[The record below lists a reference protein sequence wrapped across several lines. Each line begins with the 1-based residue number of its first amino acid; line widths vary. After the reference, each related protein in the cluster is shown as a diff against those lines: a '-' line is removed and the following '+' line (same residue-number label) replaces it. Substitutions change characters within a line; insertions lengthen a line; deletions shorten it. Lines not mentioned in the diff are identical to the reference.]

1 MKILRSEIT
10 IGNYKMSYSVNCTI
24 DSSWMEFTEK
34 ATIELPTS
42 LYINNKSVIIGT
54 NNVFK
59 RGDAVTIK
67 AGYDKT
73 ASNLETIFTGYISS
87 VKPNNPV
94 IIECEDA
101 MWLLKQKN
109 IASKSWANVTIDE
122 LMTYVLT
129 DTNIEVEYIGVQK
142 SDSIGAFLID
152 NNSVVNIVQVLEEI
166 KDQLSLVSYIR
177 GGKLVIGLLNSQT
190 ATNHDFGFQFNI
202 IDNNLEYR
210 RIDDV
215 VYSLKGVATLDD
227 NTKVTRY
234 AWYKDSVFTI
244 TDADPSG
251 NQMTHNIYY
260 HNKTQ
265 AQAKTLLDAELTR
278 RFPLMIYEGYYGS
291 FTTFLEPKVIHGDK
305 VTLYDKKYSERNG
318 QSYYINKV
326 VTSFGVSGGR
336 QEITLGSRA

>member
-67 AGYDKT
+67 AGYDKI
-73 ASNLETIFTGYISS
+73 ASNLETIFTGYISA

-129 DTNIEVEYIGVQK
+129 GTDIEVEYIGVEKTRQL
-142 SDSIGAFLID
+142 GAFLID
-152 NNSVVNIVQVLEEI
+152 NNSVMNIVQVLDEI
-166 KDQLSLVSYIR
+166 KEQFRLVSYIR
-177 GGKLVIGLLNSQT
+177 NGKLVMGLLNSQT
-190 ATNHDFGFQFNI
+190 ANEHDFGFQFNI
-202 IDNNLEYR
+202 IDNGLEYR
-210 RIDDV
+210 RVDDV
-215 VYSLKGVATLDD
+215 VYSLKGVAMLDD

-234 AWYKDSVFTI
+234 AWYKNSVFTI

-251 NQMTHNIYY
+251 NQFTVTEYY

-265 AQAKTLLDAELTR
+265 AQAKILLDELITTW
-278 RFPLMIYEGYYGS
+278 FPLLIYEGYYGS
-291 FTTFLEPKVIHGDK
+291 FTTFLEPTVIHGDK

-318 QSYYINKV
+318 QSYYVNKV
-326 VTSFGVSGGR
+326 VTSFGVNGGR